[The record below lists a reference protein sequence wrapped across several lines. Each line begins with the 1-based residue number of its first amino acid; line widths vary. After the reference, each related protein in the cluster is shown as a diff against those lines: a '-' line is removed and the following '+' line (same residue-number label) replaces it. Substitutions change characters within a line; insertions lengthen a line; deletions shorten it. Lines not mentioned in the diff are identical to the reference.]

1 MSMHSLTILDLGNVL
16 VDLHF
21 DRFIYRCAEVSTRS
35 VLEIRARFF
44 DSEYKQPLERG
55 EIKDE
60 ELFAWMVDWLNW
72 PPERKNDLI
81 FFWCD
86 IFSETKGARE
96 AMARFKSRGPVWI
109 LSDTVHS
116 HISFIREHFPWAL
129 DVDRVIT
136 SYERGICKSEQG
148 AFDSIIKEAGVPPE
162 QILFLDDIQAN
173 IDAAKKVGI
182 DARLFTGWNKID
194 QL

>member
-86 IFSETKGARE
+86 IFSETTLFILTLASFASIFLGRSTWTESLPPTSAASAR
-96 AMARFKSRGPVWI
+96 VN
-109 LSDTVHS
+109 
-116 HISFIREHFPWAL
+116 REH
-129 DVDRVIT
+129 
-136 SYERGICKSEQG
+136 
-148 AFDSIIKEAGVPPE
+148 SIRSSKKPE
-162 QILFLDDIQAN
+162 SRRSKFSFSMTFKPI
-173 IDAAKKVGI
+173 
-182 DARLFTGWNKID
+182 
-194 QL
+194 